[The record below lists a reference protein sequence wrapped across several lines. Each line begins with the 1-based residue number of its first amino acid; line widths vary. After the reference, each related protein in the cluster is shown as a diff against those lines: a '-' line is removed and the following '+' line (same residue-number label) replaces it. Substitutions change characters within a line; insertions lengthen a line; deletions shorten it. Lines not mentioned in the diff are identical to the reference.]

1 MSAPYDQRVA
11 ASGIPK
17 YRSISNDLR
26 RRIDDGQIAPGER
39 LAAQHALAQEYGV
52 TVMTLRQALA
62 DLEADGLVHAVK
74 GTGTFVSESPSV
86 RYDLDHLWSF
96 SQEMTEQG
104 VDVDTEV
111 LDVRVLDVSD
121 GADSAIAA
129 EARRSLEL
137 ADGTALVEVV
147 RRRSIDGTPVVV
159 QRSFVTATAWS
170 RIASVDLSTVS
181 LYEAL
186 ATACDLVLDRA
197 SETLRSV
204 QLDALDAELLAVE
217 AGRAAFESVR
227 VSRTGDGT
235 AFLYDRALLSGDATE
250 IRTERSARSMHVG
263 YRPR

>member
-1 MSAPYDQRVA
+1 M
-11 ASGIPK
+11 
-17 YRSISNDLR
+17 
-26 RRIDDGQIAPGER
+26 
-39 LAAQHALAQEYGV
+39 

-96 SQEMTEQG
+96 TQEMTEQG

-111 LDVRVLDVSD
+111 LAVNEGS
-121 GADSAIAA
+121 DSALTA

-137 ADGTALVEVV
+137 PDATALVELV
-147 RRRSIDGTPVVV
+147 RRRSIDGIPVVV
-159 QRSFVTATAWS
+159 QRSFVAATAWS
-170 RIASVDLSTVS
+170 KIASVDLREVS

-197 SETLRSV
+197 SETLRAV
-204 QLDALDAELLAVE
+204 QLDAVDAEMLAVE
-217 AGRAAFESVR
+217 AGCAAFESVR
-227 VSRTGDGT
+227 VSLTGGGT
-235 AFLYDRALLSGDATE
+235 GFLYDRAVLSGDATE